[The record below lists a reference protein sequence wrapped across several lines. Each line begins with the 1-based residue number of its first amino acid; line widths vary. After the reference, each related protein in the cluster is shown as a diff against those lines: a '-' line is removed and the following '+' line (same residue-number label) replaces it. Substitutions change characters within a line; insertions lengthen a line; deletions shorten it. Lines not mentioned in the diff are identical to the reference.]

1 VIGDEPANTNNDRRR
16 RRLLCRRAKESYSP
30 CRSRVRLVCL
40 RVPCGEASRKG
51 WRAEYGAEVGPARRP
66 SWDLQR
72 EALSQGEI
80 DGGIYISGQ
89 VHAGRYL
96 VISIAYPPALRA
108 SRTALAEVRLRTAIK
123 GPTKA
128 AHVEGAP
135 QLRRE
140 TAVISCAGANG
151 LANRM
156 LLGTPCEAH

>member
-1 VIGDEPANTNNDRRR
+1 MV
-16 RRLLCRRAKESYSP
+16 
-30 CRSRVRLVCL
+30 V
-40 RVPCGEASRKG
+40 
-51 WRAEYGAEVGPARRP
+51 
-66 SWDLQR
+66 
-72 EALSQGEI
+72 
-80 DGGIYISGQ
+80 YISGQ

-96 VISIAYPPALRA
+96 VSSIAYPPALRA

-135 QLRRE
+135 QLRRLE

-151 LANRM
+151 LVNRM